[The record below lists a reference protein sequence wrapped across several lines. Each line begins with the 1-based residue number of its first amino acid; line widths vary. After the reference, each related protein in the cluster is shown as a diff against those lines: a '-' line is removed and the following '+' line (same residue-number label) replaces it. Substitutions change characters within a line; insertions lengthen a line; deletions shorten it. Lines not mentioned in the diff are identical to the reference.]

1 MYDITRRDT
10 FLHLDSWLRELQAHC
25 DPVTMVVGNK
35 ADMAEDIR
43 QVSSEEG
50 QLFATQ
56 NGLLFYEVSAK
67 DVEKVEEIFMT
78 VAKGA
83 FSQIA
88 NSPMPDGNPTSISV
102 VPPQQNKKE
111 SKCCG

>member
-1 MYDITRRDT
+1 
-10 FLHLDSWLRELQAHC
+10 LQAHC
-25 DPVTMVVGNK
+25 DPVAIVVGNK

-50 QLFATQ
+50 QSFASQ

-67 DVEKVEEIFMT
+67 DVETVEVIFMT

-83 FSQIA
+83 FSQA
-88 NSPMPDGNPTSISV
+88 MNSPTPDGNTASISV